1 MLKWILKK
9 SPFKNLTPSLIDIPI
24 NFVAPV
30 LHTMGS
36 LSLWES
42 PSDQGN
48 DTRIM
53 TSISR
58 KNSAPSE
65 GTTYN
70 VKGQGGAC
78 WPDSQEDNEEQQCCQ
93 ML

>member
-42 PSDQGN
+42 PSD
-48 DTRIM
+48 
-53 TSISR
+53 
-58 KNSAPSE
+58 
-65 GTTYN
+65 
-70 VKGQGGAC
+70 
-78 WPDSQEDNEEQQCCQ
+78 
-93 ML
+93 